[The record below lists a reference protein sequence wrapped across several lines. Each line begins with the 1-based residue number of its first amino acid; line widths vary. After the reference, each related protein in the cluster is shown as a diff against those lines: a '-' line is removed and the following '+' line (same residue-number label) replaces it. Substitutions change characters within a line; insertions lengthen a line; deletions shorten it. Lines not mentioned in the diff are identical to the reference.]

1 MKEKKIRL
9 ATIDEAKVFVSKAM
23 KCNFDIDIF
32 YDRVVVDA
40 KSILGVLSLN
50 LTRDLTVRM
59 YGENE
64 VFENYLNTIAAVDEK
79 IA

>member
-1 MKEKKIRL
+1 MKEKKIKL

-23 KCNFDIDIF
+23 KCNFDIDVF

-50 LTRDLTVRM
+50 LTRDLMVRM
-59 YGENE
+59 HGEDE
-64 VFENYLNTIAAVDEK
+64 AFENYLNTIQASDKK

>member
-1 MKEKKIRL
+1 MRDKKIKL

-23 KCNFDIDIF
+23 KCNFDIDVM

-50 LTRDLTVRM
+50 LTRELTVRM
-59 YGENE
+59 HGSNQ
-64 VFENYLNTIAAVDEK
+64 VFEDYLDTLKPVSEK

>member
-1 MKEKKIRL
+1 MKEKKIKL
-9 ATIDEAKVFVSKAM
+9 ATIDDAKIFVSKAM
-23 KCNFDIDIF
+23 NCNFDIDVS

-50 LTRDLTVRM
+50 LTRNLTVRM

-64 VFENYLNTIAAVDEK
+64 AFEKYLDTLQAPGEK

>member
-1 MKEKKIRL
+1 MKEKKIKL

-23 KCNFDIDIF
+23 KCNFDIDVA

-64 VFENYLNTIAAVDEK
+64 VFENYLDTIAAAGER

>member
-9 ATIDEAKVFVSKAM
+9 ATIDEVKEFVSKAM
-23 KCNFDIDIF
+23 KCNFDVDVA

-50 LTRDLTVRM
+50 LTRELTVRM
-59 YGENE
+59 YGENSA
-64 VFENYLNTIAAVDEK
+64 FESYLDTLAAADEK

>member
-9 ATIDEAKVFVSKAM
+9 ATIDEAKVFVSKAL
-23 KCNFDIDIF
+23 KCNFDIDVA

-50 LTRDLTVRM
+50 LTRELTVRM
-59 YGENE
+59 YGEN
-64 VFENYLNTIAAVDEK
+64 VAFENYLDTLAAVSEK